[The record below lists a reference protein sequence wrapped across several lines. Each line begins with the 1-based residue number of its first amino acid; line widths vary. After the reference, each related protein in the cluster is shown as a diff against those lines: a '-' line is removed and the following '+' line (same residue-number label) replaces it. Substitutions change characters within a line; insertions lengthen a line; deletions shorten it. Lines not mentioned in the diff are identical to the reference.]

1 MEIFWPLHS
10 DYITSVLCW
19 CKKRKIWACTKNE
32 ATLQSKKR
40 MCVWDTVSNSKKAR
54 RCEMHYWINADRFV
68 FLNNYRL
75 LAESMYAQLNQI
87 IMHLHAS
94 THFYYNVVQFLPNA
108 TLFCISLFAVL
119 HNIARLC
126 FTLTSGG
133 LSEEQSN
140 AVTLKQ
146 IKMNSVVWPSRV
158 KHYLIWCE
166 TNKKTKCCI
175 HACDRETH
183 TQRYERAEE
192 VIKKN
197 CSHAKAQTSSIRRS
211 GDVLHENVWVLFD
224 LGLCLHWCCSDPQTH
239 ASLDTSN
246 KASYCKIK
254 Y

>member
-119 HNIARLC
+119 HNIARLVSVSLSHQED
-126 FTLTSGG
+126 FQRNNPMQWHLNKLKWTLSFDLPESNTIWFDVRQTKK
-133 LSEEQSN
+133 LN
-140 AVTLKQ
+140 AVYMPVIEKLTPSD
-146 IKMNSVVWPSRV
+146 MNEQKRW
-158 KHYLIWCE
+158 
-166 TNKKTKCCI
+166 
-175 HACDRETH
+175 
-183 TQRYERAEE
+183 
-192 VIKKN
+192 
-197 CSHAKAQTSSIRRS
+197 
-211 GDVLHENVWVLFD
+211 
-224 LGLCLHWCCSDPQTH
+224 
-239 ASLDTSN
+239 
-246 KASYCKIK
+246 
-254 Y
+254 